1 MKIHALKII
10 VVDDDESIRISL
22 KQVLAKE
29 GHVVTVA
36 ENGLLALE
44 QLKKYQFDLAFVDLK
59 MPGIDGMSLL
69 KEIRNHDPRID
80 VVIVTGFA
88 TVETAVEA
96 MKYGAYDY
104 IQKPFSI
111 ETIRQVLKKN
121 VEKRSILQTG
131 EVKQL
136 KFDRN
141 GQIETIIG
149 ESPRMLEIYDLVQ
162 KVAPTDSTVLITGET
177 GTGKELIAKAIHFNS
192 LRKTKPFLTVDCSS
206 LVETLFESELFGHV
220 KGSFTG
226 AVATKHGSFELA
238 NGGTFFFDEIGN
250 ISLNIQSKILR
261 VIQEKEIRRVGATDT
276 IKVDVRVIAA
286 TNKDLRQAVEDGTFR
301 EDLFYR
307 ISVIPVHLPLLRDRK
322 EDIMPL
328 ANHFLAKYNQRR
340 KRALKGFHSS
350 VKEAFLNYA
359 WHGNVRELE
368 NVIERSVVIED
379 HDEITLSS
387 LPSHLRGET
396 AQFDDASS
404 YEILSLEQLEKGHI
418 IKALKSTDWNR
429 SKTARLLGIDR
440 KTLYDKI
447 RRYQI
452 ESPGGKM

>member
-1 MKIHALKII
+1 MAVHTLKVL
-10 VVDDDESIRISL
+10 VVDDDEAIRISL
-22 KQVLAKE
+22 KQVLVKE
-29 GHVVTVA
+29 GHITTVA

-44 QLKKYQFDLAFVDLK
+44 QLKRNHFDLALVDLK

-69 KEIRNHDPRID
+69 KEIRNHDPSTD
-80 VVIVTGFA
+80 VVIITGFA

-96 MKYGAYDY
+96 IKYGAYDY

-111 ETIRQVLKKN
+111 ETIRQVLNKIA
-121 VEKRSILQTG
+121 EKRSVLQTG
-131 EVKQL
+131 EIKQL

-141 GQIETIIG
+141 GEIETIIG
-149 ESPRMLEIYDLVQ
+149 ESPRMHEIYDLVQ

-192 LRKTKPFLTVDCSS
+192 LRKKKPFLTVDCNS

-286 TNKDLRQAVEDGTFR
+286 TNKDLRQAVDKGTFR

-307 ISVIPVHLPLLRDRK
+307 ISVIPIHLPPLRDRK
-322 EDIMPL
+322 EDIIPL

-340 KRALKGFHSS
+340 KRALKGFHST
-350 VKEAFLNYA
+350 VKEVFLNYS

-368 NVIERSVVIED
+368 NVVERSVVIED
-379 HDEITLSS
+379 NDEITFSS
-387 LPSHLRGET
+387 LPSHLRGNSS
-396 AQFDDASS
+396 QIDATSH
-404 YEILSLEQLEKGHI
+404 EIVSLELLEKSHI
-418 IKALKSTDWNR
+418 IRTLNATDWNR

-447 RRYQI
+447 KRYQI
-452 ESPGGKM
+452 EPQEETR

>member
-1 MKIHALKII
+1 MAVHTLKVL
-10 VVDDDESIRISL
+10 VVDDDEAIRISL
-22 KQVLAKE
+22 KQVLVKE
-29 GHVVTVA
+29 GHITTVA

-44 QLKKYQFDLAFVDLK
+44 QLKRNHFDLALVDLK

-69 KEIRNHDPRID
+69 KEIRNHDPSTD
-80 VVIVTGFA
+80 VVIITGFA

-96 MKYGAYDY
+96 IKYGAYDY

-111 ETIRQVLKKN
+111 ATIRLVLNKIA
-121 VEKRSILQTG
+121 EKRSVLQTG
-131 EVKQL
+131 ETKQL

-141 GQIETIIG
+141 GEIETIIG
-149 ESPRMLEIYDLVQ
+149 ESPRMHQIYDLVQ

-192 LRKTKPFLTVDCSS
+192 LRKKKPFLTVDCNS

-286 TNKDLRQAVEDGTFR
+286 TNKDLRQAVDKGTFR

-307 ISVIPVHLPLLRDRK
+307 ISVIPIHLPPLRDRK
-322 EDIMPL
+322 EDIIPL

-340 KRALKGFHSS
+340 KRALKGFHST
-350 VKEAFLNYA
+350 VKEVFLNYS

-368 NVIERSVVIED
+368 NVVERSVVIED
-379 HDEITLSS
+379 NEEITFSS
-387 LPSHLRGET
+387 LPSHLRGNS
-396 AQFDDASS
+396 AQIDATSH
-404 YEILSLEQLEKGHI
+404 EIVSLELLEKSHI
-418 IKALKSTDWNR
+418 IRTLNATDWNR

-447 RRYQI
+447 KRYQI
-452 ESPGGKM
+452 EPQEETR